1 MEEIKVRYNSRRLIE
16 RLGKKPKGENTY
28 KKMKR
33 LQDPEEKPDKVMVL
47 IILAAIMVTM
57 LIALW

>member
-16 RLGKKPKGENTY
+16 RLGKKPKGKNTY
-28 KKMKR
+28 KKMNK
-33 LQDPEEKPDKVMVL
+33 QDPEKPDMVMVL